1 MSSTISSAAATY
13 SVRPLRYRSL
23 QTLLALTV
31 SGSLLCSYWLLP
43 SRLERVSAALE
54 RGDQPVIDHEL
65 ARAAEH
71 PTDPG
76 ETRALADVALT
87 LGEPD
92 VAAAILEQSLA
103 QQPNNL
109 TAMRR
114 LLEIQRQRHRMGD
127 VAALDERIHARTGD
141 PDALREAADIYASQ
155 HRTTDRIDAL
165 QRLNAIGHASAA
177 DIAELAHRLSDA
189 GKGREAA
196 GLVMGW
202 LTDRTKPLPSEII
215 ALAAALTAD
224 ADDAEVTATRLGAMI
239 DRAGEAGP
247 LYVLTQ
253 TYAERGHPN
262 LSLVAGLALGD
273 AMQAKPEVALLL
285 AQLETSQGR
294 FGAARRRLDTVY
306 AAGQI
311 PPAGLAMLADLS
323 LQTGDIA
330 RATSLTAG
338 IPADELPEG
347 FPHRLVDAAF
357 AAGRMDALSRLPF
370 APLAAG
376 SPGSA
381 AVVALAQGDRLQARA
396 LVLRALGE
404 FADLE
409 DLGPAFGSAVR
420 TLGLEHATI
429 ARLLS
434 AAKAGTLG
442 DQELSLL
449 IDISA
454 TSRAEMPAVM
464 QALRAQR
471 DLTPRA
477 GVVWAGVAARIG
489 SIPDVIAWLQGHTGQ
504 VPTDALLA
512 ILLAADER
520 ASGELANAAAAMLVG
535 RSGLPDGWTPA
546 EIAFSAQ
553 ATKQMTMAR
562 LREGLALLGSPAVNS
577 VARNRIVANLVG
589 ARDFTRVAK
598 ALIHTPDIDGSI
610 DWLVSAASQAQ
621 SPDRL
626 MAQLGLL
633 ANIAP
638 HRSLPLLAQA
648 WTTDPRH
655 LLSLYIAALIRDHQA
670 DAAQSVATS
679 GLRGLSVKQ
688 QDAILYDALAGLQ
701 QDEALP
707 LLRLSARLGR
717 DDWITAYQEALAHA
731 GLLDEL
737 RGELRAQAAAPALN
751 STRKLAIASR
761 LVELNDR
768 AGAIAILEKL
778 ASGLRP
784 NDPVVEQLVYLW
796 GPRADPDTIRWTR
809 DRATAATLSEL
820 PKWLE
825 HVAYLGAP
833 RAVIEIVEARPMILG
848 TSAAAIRTYG
858 AALIAADVQS
868 KPNLAA
874 AIATNPAP
882 EVADAL
888 AQLALDSGQAHP
900 AWQASRLA
908 VSRAPNDGATLLLA
922 AQASASVRR
931 SAEAAA
937 LYTKLLALGPQDPAV
952 MIDAGDAML
961 AAKQSEAGRRVLAA
975 ALLRLP
981 ATPTTLGAARQRAR
995 ALTLLKRSNEAN
1007 VLLTQWLQRFPND
1020 AGLQADLLQAKL
1032 DGTASEQ

>member
-1 MSSTISSAAATY
+1 MSSTISGSAAAY

-31 SGSLLCSYWLLP
+31 FGSLLCSYWLLP

-54 RGDQPVIDHEL
+54 RGDQPVVEQEL
-65 ARAAEH
+65 TRAAEH

-114 LLEIQRQRHRMGD
+114 LLEIQRQRHHMGD
-127 VAALDERIHARTGD
+127 VAALDERIYARSGD
-141 PDALREAADIYASQ
+141 PDALREAADIYGSQ
-155 HRTTDRIDAL
+155 HRTTDRIEAL
-165 QRLNAIGHASAA
+165 RRLNAIGRASTA

-189 GKGREAA
+189 AGGREASV
-196 GLVMGW
+196 LVMDW
-202 LTDRTKPLPSEII
+202 LTDRPKPLPSEIV
-215 ALAAALTAD
+215 ALAAGLTAD
-224 ADDAEVTATRLGAMI
+224 AEDAEDIATRLGVLI

-247 LYVLTQ
+247 LYALTQ

-262 LSLVAGLALGD
+262 LSLVAGLALSD

-285 AQLETSQGR
+285 AQLETLQGR
-294 FGAARRRLDTVY
+294 FGAARRRLDAVY

-311 PPAGLAMLADLS
+311 PPGGLTMLADLS
-323 LQTGDIA
+323 LQTGDIT
-330 RATSLTAG
+330 RAVSLTAG
-338 IPADELPEG
+338 IGVSELPEG

-357 AAGRMDALSRLPF
+357 AAGRLDALSHLPI
-370 APLAAG
+370 APMAAA

-404 FADLE
+404 SADLD
-409 DLGPAFGSAVR
+409 DLGPAFGSVVR
-420 TLGLEHATI
+420 TLGMEHPTI

-449 IDISA
+449 LDISA

-477 GVVWAGVAARIG
+477 GVVWAGAAARVG
-489 SIPDVIAWLQGHTGQ
+489 SVPDVIAWLQGHAGQ

-512 ILLAADER
+512 ILLAANER
-520 ASGELANAAAAMLVG
+520 GSGELANAAAAMLVG
-535 RSGLPDGWTPA
+535 RSGLPDDWTPA
-546 EIAFSAQ
+546 EVAWSAQ
-553 ATKQMTMAR
+553 ATKPLTMAR
-562 LREGLALLGSPAVNS
+562 LREGLVLLGAPAVKAA
-577 VARNRIVANLVG
+577 ARNRIVANLVG

-598 ALIHTPDIDGSI
+598 ALTHTPDIDGAI
-610 DWLVSAASQAQ
+610 DWLVGMASQAQ
-621 SPDRL
+621 PPDRL

-638 HRSLPLLAQA
+638 HRSLPRLAQA
-648 WTTDPRH
+648 WATDPRH
-655 LLSLYIAALIRDHQA
+655 LLPLYLAALIRDHQT
-670 DAAQSVATS
+670 DTAQSVATS
-679 GLRGLSVKQ
+679 GLKGLPAKQ

-701 QDEALP
+701 QDDALP
-707 LLRLSARLGR
+707 LLRVSARFGR

-737 RGELRAQAAAPALN
+737 RGELRAQAAAPASN
-751 STRKLAIASR
+751 PSRKLAIASR

-778 ASGLRP
+778 APGLRP
-784 NDPVVEQLVYLW
+784 NNPVVEQLVFLW
-796 GPRADPDTIRWTR
+796 GPRADPDAIKWAH
-809 DRATAATLSEL
+809 DQAATATLSEL

-825 HVAYLGAP
+825 HIAYLGAP

-858 AALIAADVQS
+858 AALIAADVRS
-868 KPNLAA
+868 KPNLTA

-900 AWQASRLA
+900 AWQASRQAL
-908 VSRAPNDGATLLLA
+908 SRASNDGATLLLA
-922 AQASASVRR
+922 AQASASVHR

-937 LYTKLLALGPQDPAV
+937 LYTKLLALGPQDPVV

-961 AAKQSEAGRRVLAA
+961 AAKQNETGRRVLAA

-995 ALTLLKRSNEAN
+995 ALTLLKRSTEAT
-1007 VLLTQWLQRFPND
+1007 VLLTQWLQRFPD
-1020 AGLQADLLQAKL
+1020 DDGLRADLLQIKL
-1032 DGTASEQ
+1032 DGTVSEQ